1 MKFIKSIVF
10 IFIQTICFAQTP
22 ISLSLNLNAIA
33 YIALAPDNLAF
44 NLEGTSYPQVG
55 EGVSFNYNNF
65 KYINFTSA
73 VNLGVTRTITAQ
85 ITSGSIPS
93 GMTLKLTITPA
104 SGMVGTPGTNVSS
117 INLSSSQ
124 QVIVSGI
131 GGSYTGLGIG
141 NGYNLKF
148 ELVISDYS
156 QLRAGNTNLS
166 ITFTIT

>member
-10 IFIQTICFAQTP
+10 IFIQTVCLGQTAT
-22 ISLSLNLNAIA
+22 LSLTLPDIA
-33 YIALAPDNLAF
+33 YIALAPDNSAF
-44 NLEGTSYPQVG
+44 NLVGTSYSQAGV
-55 EGVSFNYNNF
+55 GVSFNYNIL

-73 VNLGVTRTITAQ
+73 VASGVTRTITAQ
-85 ITSGSIPS
+85 ISSGSVPS

-104 SGMVGTPGTNVSS
+104 SGMMGTPGSNVSS
-117 INLSSSQ
+117 LNLTSSP
-124 QVIVSGI
+124 QVIISGI
-131 GGSYTGLGIG
+131 GSSYTGLGSG
-141 NGYNLKF
+141 YGYNLKF